1 MWCCRHP
8 LGTHV
13 CVLQTISLLL
23 AYRELRWKRDCVLDC
38 LSALCFRD
46 RLTHLVTVP
55 TGAVL
60 LGIRLFVILVVADFL
75 FYFIFY
81 FLFCKA

>member
-1 MWCCRHP
+1 ME
-8 LGTHV
+8 V
-13 CVLQTISLLL
+13 
-23 AYRELRWKRDCVLDC
+23 DCVLDC

-60 LGIRLFVILVVADFL
+60 LGIRLFVILVVADFYYL
-75 FYFIFY
+75 FLFL
-81 FLFCKA
+81 FLFCKDQ

>member
-1 MWCCRHP
+1 M
-8 LGTHV
+8 
-13 CVLQTISLLL
+13 
-23 AYRELRWKRDCVLDC
+23 DCVLDC

-60 LGIRLFVILVVADFL
+60 LGIRLFVILVVADFYCL
-75 FYFIFY
+75 FFIFIFY
-81 FLFCKA
+81 FVKTNSLQLPYLFAASIS

>member
-1 MWCCRHP
+1 M
-8 LGTHV
+8 
-13 CVLQTISLLL
+13 
-23 AYRELRWKRDCVLDC
+23 DCVLDC
-38 LSALCFRD
+38 LAALCLRD

-55 TGAVL
+55 TRAVL

-81 FLFCKA
+81 FYFVKPNSLQLPCLNTIPF